1 MNKQRNNQFY
11 RRGFYIMAALL
22 ALAVPLGSGIA
33 SAAMAK
39 LTDGVN
45 TSFHDSILAAYDTI
59 SSGSAPVI
67 SAQAGTF
74 REDMDFNRSWTIKLK
89 GGYDANYQSIVG
101 STSIAGDLTISSGTV
116 EVDTIAL
123 TSPPA
128 GPVRIIYLHHS
139 TGGVVWNGG
148 VPGFFESYNSSHD
161 TDYQI
166 SERAYPDGVNYPW
179 ANYPY
184 DYWKLWVDTTGPVGY
199 EGQDTLDTLASD
211 YDVIVF
217 KHCFPVSNIEA
228 DSGSADITSET
239 KSLQNYKLQYNAL
252 KARMRQFPTKKFIV
266 WTGAALIQGETTP
279 ENADRARQFFN
290 WVRTVWDEKGDNIF
304 VWDFWTLETEGG
316 LYLKPVYSAGDSH
329 PNALFSSMV
338 APLIAQRIVD
348 VIEGAGD
355 SGSITG
361 E

>member
-1 MNKQRNNQFY
+1 MKFQRNNQFY
-11 RRGFYIMAALL
+11 RRGIYIMAALL
-22 ALAVPLGSGIA
+22 LAIPLGSGNA

-45 TSFHDSILAAYDTI
+45 TSFHNSISDAYYAI
-59 SSGSAPVI
+59 ASGNSPVI
-67 SAQAGTF
+67 SAQSGTF
-74 REDMDFNRSWTIKLK
+74 RENLNFNRSGAVKLK
-89 GGYDANYQSIVG
+89 GGYDAIYLGIVG
-101 STSIAGDLTISSGTV
+101 STSIEGDLTITSGTV
-116 EVDTIAL
+116 EINAITL
-123 TSPPA
+123 TTPLA

-139 TGGVVWNGG
+139 TGASVWSGG
-148 VPGFFESYNSSHD
+148 VPEFIESYNSSRN
-161 TDYQI
+161 TGYQI

-199 EGQDTLDTLASD
+199 QEQDTLDTFASD

-228 DSGSADITSET
+228 DSSSADIASET
-239 KSLQNYKLQYNAL
+239 KSLENYKLQYNAL
-252 KARMRQFPTKKFIV
+252 KARMRQFPTKKFVV
-266 WTGAALIQGETTP
+266 WTGAALTQGETTP

-329 PNALFSSMV
+329 PNGSFSSLV
-338 APLIAQRIVD
+338 APLIGQRIVD

-361 E
+361 KQ